1 MVAKRIFLRVA
12 KLARARRNGG
22 LSFVLVAGVTLG
34 VLFVGLASDAS
45 AAPEAP
51 AAPPTNTIVS
61 KNWAGYA
68 GAGHDPYHKVSA
80 SWNVPL
86 VSCSDADIL
95 NPSQSVTWV
104 GLGGSGASA
113 AGLEQIGTRSWCQL
127 GRPSYNSWLQ
137 VFPGPHEVISEDTKP
152 GDQMRATAEY
162 LGRGDFRLTL
172 SNYGYYGSGLKWT
185 EEFIR
190 HQERMDGAVAIA
202 ECIVEAPATLELGN
216 IQPLSNFDYVGWQYC
231 RAHSSYAPPGEVGIG
246 EGPKTFRIHMSDY
259 REVSDPK
266 KAYTSKIFNRDKGS
280 FRVDWKNRFS
290 TGLGG
295 EGEKAA
301 G

>member
-1 MVAKRIFLRVA
+1 MVTKRPFSRIAR
-12 KLARARRNGG
+12 ARARRRVA
-22 LSFVLVAGVTLG
+22 LSFVLVAGVALG
-34 VLFVGLASDAS
+34 ILFAGLVLEALVASEAS
-45 AAPEAP
+45 AAPSAQ
-51 AAPPTNTIVS
+51 TITT
-61 KNWAGYA
+61 KNWAGYVSA
-68 GAGHDPYHKVSA
+68 GRNLYREVSA

-86 VSCSDADIL
+86 VRCTDADIL
-95 NPSQSVTWV
+95 NPSQSLTWV
-104 GLGGSGASA
+104 GLGGSGAT

-137 VFPGPHEVISEDTKP
+137 VFPGPHEVISKDTKP

-162 LGRGDFRLTL
+162 LGGGDFRLTL

-185 EEFIR
+185 EEFTR

-259 REVSDPK
+259 REVSGPK